1 MRLSSGFT
9 LVELMVVIALMGIM
23 AAMII
28 PEMRGT
34 YGDALLRSGAR
45 SLSEVCALASSRAV
59 SFNQAHRVA
68 LDVTHRR
75 FRMERKA
82 GGGRGAPVFVPVKG
96 VAGGEGE
103 WGEKLRVQVRTPS
116 GVSSSADLDE
126 ERAGGSGSGPREPGA
141 GEETEGAVPAQS
153 GVVFYPDGTADR
165 AEIVLKDD
173 EGFGLVLR
181 IHPVTGRVRTMDLP
195 KGER

>member
-1 MRLSSGFT
+1 
-9 LVELMVVIALMGIM
+9 MVVIALMGIM

-45 SLSEVCALASSRAV
+45 SLAEVCALASTRAV

-68 LDVTHRR
+68 LDVAHRR
-75 FRMERKA
+75 YRVERKVR
-82 GGGRGAPVFVPVKG
+82 GGRGAPVFAPVKG
-96 VAGGEGE
+96 VPGCEGE

-116 GVSSSADLDE
+116 GVASGDLDE
-126 ERAGGSGSGPREPGA
+126 ERPGE
-141 GEETEGAVPAQS
+141 GEGTGTADSASARSE
-153 GVVFYPDGTADR
+153 VVFYPDGTADR

-181 IHPVTGRVRTMDLP
+181 VHPVTGRVRTMDLP